1 MISLFFRNLFFMI
14 LHPGVVAGLIPYLI
28 LDNRFIKAFAG
39 NFILQHYIG
48 LVIFT
53 AGLVVM
59 LDCIIRFA
67 IFGRGTLSPAD
78 PTKKL
83 VVSGYYR
90 YSRNPM
96 YLGVLLI
103 LAGEAIFFNS
113 AYLSLY
119 FLLIVLAF
127 NLFIRFFEEPQ
138 LTRQFGEEYQEYCR
152 KVNRWF

>member
-1 MISLFFRNLFFMI
+1 MIV
-14 LHPGVVAGLIPYLI
+14 HPGVVAGLIPYLI
-28 LDNRFIKAFAG
+28 LGNSFTKVFAG

-48 LVIFT
+48 LVIFA

-67 IFGRGTLSPAD
+67 IFGKGTLSPAD

-103 LAGEAIFFNS
+103 LAGEAVFFKS
-113 AYLSLY
+113 AYLSIY

-127 NLFIRFFEEPQ
+127 NLFIRFFEEPR
-138 LTRQFGEEYQEYCR
+138 LARQFGGEYEEYCR